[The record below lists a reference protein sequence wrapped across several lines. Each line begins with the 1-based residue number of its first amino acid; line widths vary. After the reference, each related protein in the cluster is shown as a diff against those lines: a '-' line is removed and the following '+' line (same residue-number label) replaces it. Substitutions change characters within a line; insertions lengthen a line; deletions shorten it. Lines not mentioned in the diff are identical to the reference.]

1 MKTCLL
7 CSSIVGAECATCPNC
22 GEASFDGSSAM
33 ALPSAEA
40 EPAVM
45 LEASGEPEAD
55 QQSPAAAGG
64 SSKPRGSRRSS

>member
-1 MKTCLL
+1 
-7 CSSIVGAECATCPNC
+7 
-22 GEASFDGSSAM
+22 M